1 MTLFKE
7 WVPNWL
13 AKMILFTLLL
23 PNMIMFFLPMANEDV
38 AAGYYGIEPNDIQ
51 FTISLYYAGFA
62 SFYCLERRFYN
73 YFTSKQYFI
82 QFQLF
87 QLLCCYL
94 LFSSQILLVVFIV
107 RFVQGMLFASAVN
120 LYMSMAIRFMKSYR
134 AKEVTY
140 SLFFGMLLC
149 TTSFNNLITADLIDQ
164 YNFDIVYKL
173 SMVMFAVSVI
183 IVLVCISSAKVFHR
197 HTLIQLDMSSFIL
210 LAVILIGL
218 GYLSVYGQQ
227 YYWFESLKIIQVSV
241 MVGLATLLF
250 AVRQLT
256 LKRPY
261 IDFSIFKQKQYLWGA
276 MLLFFMYIE
285 RFSFTYVGS
294 FYKSVLHMD
303 PRHIS
308 YMFVFNLI
316 GIIAGVALAA
326 WHQIKQSNVIWLWM
340 CGFVSLMIYHICMTQ
355 MLDNAGNESYYSIPL
370 FAHGLGVG
378 LIMVPTILFII
389 SIVPYY
395 LAPSAA
401 AFGLIVRFLGYTT
414 STFLT
419 KYFSVYHYNLHYNRF
434 LDYINYNNQYYLD
447 KINQIKAYLGN
458 NGLEEKTVPLVTQK
472 VFKTQLDNQI
482 LLRSIM
488 DYYSLMIWFSMA
500 ILFLLVCYYIRE
512 KKVYVHFRPLLPI

>member
-1 MTLFKE
+1 MGLFKK
-7 WVPNWL
+7 WVPAWL
-13 AKMILFTLLL
+13 AKIILFALLL
-23 PNMIMFFLPMANEDV
+23 PNMIMFFLPLANEDV

-62 SFYCLERRFYN
+62 SFYCLERRFYS

-94 LFSSQILLVVFIV
+94 LFSSQILLVIFVV

-120 LYMSMAIRFMKSYR
+120 LYLSMATGFMKSFR
-134 AKEVTY
+134 AKEVAY

-149 TTSFNNLITADLIDQ
+149 TSSFNNLITADLIDQ

-173 SMVMFAVSVI
+173 SMVMFASSVVV
-183 IVLVCISSAKVFHR
+183 VLVCISSAKVFHR
-197 HTLIQLDMSSFIL
+197 HTLIQLDVSSFIL
-210 LAVILIGL
+210 LAIILIGL

-227 YYWFESLKIIQVSV
+227 YYWFQNSEIIQVAV
-241 MVGLATLLF
+241 IIFF
-250 AVRQLT
+250 AVFFFVIRQFT

-261 IDFSIFKQKQYLWGA
+261 IDLSIFKEKNYLWA
-276 MLLFFMYIE
+276 ALLLFFMYIE
-285 RFSFTYVGS
+285 RFSFAYMGS
-294 FYKSVLHMD
+294 FYKNILHMD

-308 YMFVFNLI
+308 YIFVFNLI
-316 GIIAGVALAA
+316 GIITGVALAA
-326 WHQIKQSNVIWLWM
+326 WHQIKKSNVIWLWM
-340 CGFVSLMIYHICMTQ
+340 CGFTALLIYHLCMVQ
-355 MLDNAGNESYYSIPL
+355 MLDNAGNERYYGIPL

-378 LIMVPTILFII
+378 LIMVPTILFAI

-401 AFGLIVRFLGYTT
+401 AFCLIVRFLGYTV
-414 STFLT
+414 SSFLT
-419 KYFSVYHYNLHYNRF
+419 KYFTVYNYNIHYSRF
-434 LDYINYNNQYYLD
+434 LDYISNNNQFYND
-447 KINQIKAYLGN
+447 KISGINLYLKN
-458 NGLEEKTVPLVTQK
+458 NGWSKKDIPPVTQK
-472 VFKTQLDNQI
+472 VFKVQLDNQI

-488 DYYSLMIWFSMA
+488 DYYSVMIWLSLA
-500 ILFLLVCYYIRE
+500 VLFLLLCYYIKE

>member
-87 QLLCCYL
+87 QLLCCYM

-197 HTLIQLDMSSFIL
+197 HTLIQRRI
-210 LAVILIGL
+210 
-218 GYLSVYGQQ
+218 
-227 YYWFESLKIIQVSV
+227 
-241 MVGLATLLF
+241 
-250 AVRQLT
+250 
-256 LKRPY
+256 
-261 IDFSIFKQKQYLWGA
+261 
-276 MLLFFMYIE
+276 
-285 RFSFTYVGS
+285 
-294 FYKSVLHMD
+294 
-303 PRHIS
+303 
-308 YMFVFNLI
+308 
-316 GIIAGVALAA
+316 
-326 WHQIKQSNVIWLWM
+326 
-340 CGFVSLMIYHICMTQ
+340 
-355 MLDNAGNESYYSIPL
+355 
-370 FAHGLGVG
+370 
-378 LIMVPTILFII
+378 
-389 SIVPYY
+389 
-395 LAPSAA
+395 
-401 AFGLIVRFLGYTT
+401 
-414 STFLT
+414 
-419 KYFSVYHYNLHYNRF
+419 
-434 LDYINYNNQYYLD
+434 
-447 KINQIKAYLGN
+447 
-458 NGLEEKTVPLVTQK
+458 
-472 VFKTQLDNQI
+472 
-482 LLRSIM
+482 
-488 DYYSLMIWFSMA
+488 
-500 ILFLLVCYYIRE
+500 
-512 KKVYVHFRPLLPI
+512 